1 MGSREIFS
9 FYNFVFYITE
19 SAGMKSDRR
28 TFIKNAAAVAAASV
42 IPFEAFS
49 IGRGGVSANDKI
61 RVALVG
67 GNSMG
72 WSDLT
77 SFLKNKE
84 VECVAL
90 CDIDKN
96 ILTNRTNELLKLGLP
111 KPQLYVDYRLM
122 LENKDIDAVII
133 GTPDHWHCLIF
144 VNSLEAGKHVYVEKP
159 IGNSIAEINIM
170 QKAAKK
176 YSKIVQV
183 GQWQRSQPH
192 FVDAINYVK
201 SGKLGR
207 IRVCKAWS
215 FVDWKSA
222 VPKIPDSAVP
232 AGVDYNMWLGPA
244 PKRPFNK
251 NRFHFTWRWYWEYG
265 NGLMTDWGVHLIDYI
280 LYGMG
285 KSIPESVMAIGGKYA
300 FPEDDMVTP
309 DTMTAVYDFKDFTMI
324 WEHTIGIGLGNWKRP
339 HGMAYTGENGTLV
352 LDRNGWEVIPEK
364 QKIEAVPL
372 QKNVGSGLDI
382 HVKNFLDCM
391 QNNTPQKL
399 NAGIDV
405 GRNVALVAQMGN
417 VAYRSGE
424 KVKWDNAKQQF
435 TSATANKFI
444 VPQYNNGWTL
454 PKY

>member
-1 MGSREIFS
+1 MRS
-9 FYNFVFYITE
+9 T
-19 SAGMKSDRR
+19 RR
-28 TFIKNAAAVAAASV
+28 TFIKSASVLAAGSV
-42 IPFEAFS
+42 IPFESFS
-49 IGRGGVSANDKI
+49 VRPSGLQAAGKV

-67 GNSMG
+67 ANSQG

-77 SFLKNKE
+77 SLLKNKE

-96 ILTNRTNELLKLGLP
+96 VLTNRTNDLLKMNQP
-111 KPQLYVDYRLM
+111 KPKLYVDYRKM

-133 GTPDHWHCLIF
+133 ATPDHWHCKIF
-144 VNSLEAGKHVYVEKP
+144 VDSLEAGKHIYIEKP

-170 QKAAKK
+170 ARAAKK
-176 YSKIVQV
+176 HGRIVQV

-192 FVDAINYVK
+192 FVDAVNFIR

-207 IRVCKAWS
+207 IRACKAWS

-222 VPKIPDSAVP
+222 IPKVPDSPVP
-232 AGVDYNMWLGPA
+232 EGVDYDMWLGPA

-300 FPEDDMVTP
+300 FPDDDMNTP
-309 DTMTAVYDFKDFTMI
+309 DTMTAVYDFKDFSMV
-324 WEHTIGIGLGNWKRP
+324 WEHTIGIGLGNWARP

-364 QKIEAVPL
+364 KRMEPL
-372 QKNVGSGLDI
+372 PVQKNVGNGLDL
-382 HVKNFLDCM
+382 HTRNFLDCIK
-391 QNNTPQKL
+391 NNSPARL
-399 NAGIDV
+399 NASIDI

-417 VAYRSGE
+417 IAYRSGE
-424 KVKWDNAKQQF
+424 KVSWDTTRQQF
-435 TSATANKFI
+435 GTATANKFI
-444 VPQYNNGWTL
+444 TPEYNNGWVL

>member
-1 MGSREIFS
+1 
-9 FYNFVFYITE
+9 
-19 SAGMKSDRR
+19 MKSDRR
-28 TFIKNAAAVAAASV
+28 TFIKTASVVAAGAM
-42 IPFEAFS
+42 IPREVVS
-49 IGRGGVSANDKI
+49 IGRSGVAASDKI
-61 RVALVG
+61 RIGLIGANG
-67 GNSMG
+67 MG
-72 WSDLT
+72 WNDLT
-77 SFLKNKE
+77 SFLNNKE
-84 VECVAL
+84 AECVAL
-90 CDIDKN
+90 CDVDKN
-96 ILTNRTNELLKLGLP
+96 VLSNRTNDLLKMKLP
-111 KPQLYVDYRLM
+111 QPKLYVDYRRM

-133 GTPDHWHCLIF
+133 ATPDHWHCMTF
-144 VNSLEAGKHVYVEKP
+144 VHSLEAGKHVYCEKP

-176 YSKIVQV
+176 HGKIVQI

-207 IRVCKAWS
+207 IRACKAWS
-215 FVDWKSA
+215 FVDWKGS
-222 VPKIPDSAVP
+222 VPKVPDSPVP
-232 AGVDYNMWLGPA
+232 EGVNYDMWLGPA

-300 FPEDDMVTP
+300 FPDDDMVTP

-352 LDRNGWEVIPEK
+352 LDRNGWEVVPEK
-364 QKIEAVPL
+364 NRIEAVPV
-372 QKNVGSGLDI
+372 QKNVGVGIDL
-382 HVKNFLDCM
+382 HTRNMLDCIF
-391 QNNTPQKL
+391 NNTPEKL
-399 NAGIDV
+399 KAGIDI

-417 VAYRSGE
+417 IAYRSGE
-424 KVKWDNAKQQF
+424 KVVWDNAKQQF
-435 TSATANKFI
+435 TSANANKFI
-444 VPQYNNGWTL
+444 VPQYNNGYKL
-454 PKY
+454 PNY